1 MLSDL
6 FAKWSE
12 QTPAPLKSGA
22 TRATWATDDEK
33 PQTPAGHSGS
43 RPVAQTENTR
53 ATRATG
59 VAQVAQDEPERATGA
74 KTKSAKEPAADREW
88 LPKLP
93 KLPTKTKQQD
103 SAPENGDQGWDAET
117 AALIAWFLKT
127 EPPAHPFKLQQAVT
141 IAHPDNYWE
150 YLRQDIAAG
159 PGRARGKT
167 GAFQENLRQV
177 YRVLHDGK
185 DIGGGT
191 T

>member
-1 MLSDL
+1 M
-6 FAKWSE
+6 KTHGQPW
-12 QTPAPLKSGA
+12 A
-22 TRATWATDDEK
+22 TRSGRLPKLPKGKRNGQPRPTAEK
-33 PQTPAGHSGS
+33 RRKTASFWS
-43 RPVAQTENTR
+43 R
-53 ATRATG
+53 
-59 VAQVAQDEPERATGA
+59 
-74 KTKSAKEPAADREW
+74 

-141 IAHPDNYWE
+141 IAHPDKYWE

-159 PGRARGKT
+159 PNRARGKT

-191 T
+191 I